1 MSDVLSQYD
10 PYLLRLA
17 RMLDPGDWW
26 ERGPV
31 GYVSSMM
38 DARSFEERAAHVVKI
53 ADRLITWVAET
64 INSDDPLAPVL
75 EDAIQKQID
84 NIVGPLQ
91 EKVTQ
96 QEQELAELRA
106 FASLHQS
113 EDNAGD
119 DFIEF
124 TDDIE
129 IDSERAL
136 DNPLIGDLVR
146 AAPLAPR
153 RDIALVDIGDVKVT
167 PPADETTL
175 VASQDYA
182 RPYEDL
188 VSPSAAGALNLL
200 AMALRRAQ
208 YTAEPLGFDVT
219 ASVTMYQGNDKDDVL
234 ATMDV
239 ATEGRYLS
247 SHRVWVNPEKAPEKH
262 AQVYGMVTSAA
273 QDVGQELLKLSK

>member
-26 ERGPV
+26 DRGPV
-31 GYVSSMM
+31 GYVTSMM

-53 ADRLITWVAET
+53 ADRLINWVAET
-64 INSDDPLAPVL
+64 INSDDPLAPAL
-75 EDAIQKQID
+75 EDAINREIEAQ
-84 NIVGPLQ
+84 VGPLQ
-91 EKVTQ
+91 EKATQ
-96 QEQELAELRA
+96 QEQELSELRA

-113 EDNAGD
+113 DENSGD

-129 IDSERAL
+129 IAGADAL

-153 RDIALVDIGDVKVT
+153 RDISLVDIGDVKV
-167 PPADETTL
+167 PAHDATL

-182 RPYEDL
+182 SPYQDML
-188 VSPSAAGALNLL
+188 APSAAGALTLL
-200 AMALRRAQ
+200 ATALRRAQ
-208 YTAEPLGFDVT
+208 YTAEPLNFDVT
-219 ASVTMYQGNDKDDVL
+219 TSVAMYQGQDKDDVL

-239 ATEGRYLS
+239 VTEGRYLS

-262 AQVYGMVTSAA
+262 AQVYAMVTSAA

>member
-53 ADRLITWVAET
+53 AERLINWVAET
-64 INSDDPLAPVL
+64 VNSDEPLAPAL
-75 EDAIQKQID
+75 EDAINKEIEAQ
-84 NIVGPLQ
+84 VGPLQ

-96 QEQELAELRA
+96 QEQELSELRA

-113 EDNAGD
+113 DDNSGD

-129 IDSERAL
+129 ISGDAAL

-153 RDIALVDIGDVKVT
+153 RDIALVDIGDVKV
-167 PPADETTL
+167 PAPDDATL
-175 VASQDYA
+175 VPSQDYA
-182 RPYEDL
+182 SPYDDML
-188 VSPSAAGALNLL
+188 SPSAAGALNLL
-200 AMALRRAQ
+200 ATALRRAQ

-219 ASVTMYQGNDKDDVL
+219 TSVTMYQGQDKDDVL

-262 AQVYGMVTSAA
+262 AQVYAMVTSAA